1 MSELMLPLIFIGMLF
16 ALVPVVAL
24 IVLQVYL
31 SKMEKDWPGLVM
43 PGLSLG
49 SSVLAVLGLTFY
61 ALGDASI
68 LLRLVFLFVV
78 FNIPTLIFY
87 VIYKSVHKK
96 QVPTKEL
103 DKMTIQ
109 DLS

>member
-1 MSELMLPLIFIGMLF
+1 MSMLMLPLIFIGMLF

-24 IVLQVYL
+24 IVLQVFL

-49 SSVLAVLGLTFY
+49 SSLIAVLGLAFY
-61 ALGDASI
+61 ALADSSI
-68 LLRLVFLFVV
+68 ILRLIFLFVI
-78 FNIPTLIFY
+78 FNIPTLIFFA
-87 VIYKSVHKK
+87 IYKSVHKK
-96 QVPTKEL
+96 QVPNKEL